1 MTDLSKTGLSN
12 ATLARLGPAAA
23 IPGYDRTALRP
34 GIVHLGVGNFHR
46 VHMAT
51 VIDDCLHLP
60 GHSDWA
66 IVGVGLLDGVA
77 ARAKAAAYAAQDGL
91 YTVTTCWPDG
101 RAAARVVGAMVGY
114 LHAPAD
120 PEAVLARLTA
130 PSTRIVSLTITEGG
144 YAIDEASGTFDL
156 TAPGVRED
164 LAGGPPKTAFGFIV
178 EALARRRAAGLPAFT
193 VLSCDNLRQ
202 NGDTARLCVTSFARA
217 RDASLAAWIDAN
229 ASFPNSM
236 VDRIAPQLAAK
247 DRARL
252 NAASGID
259 DLLPAFCEDFSQ
271 WVVEDRFCAGR
282 PDLARAGVT
291 FSDDV
296 AGFEAV
302 KGRLLNASHML
313 LSYPA
318 LLCGFRLVHE
328 ALGEPLLARLL
339 DTFMDRDVIPFLRGP
354 AGVSLTDYKA
364 RIIERFSNPA
374 IGDQLTR
381 IAHDGASKL
390 PIFHAK
396 TIATLR
402 DTGGDLRR
410 EAFLLACFH
419 RYFGAVDDRGAAFPV
434 FEPTLSD
441 ADRVRAASADPLAL
455 LDTAPFRA
463 LSLAAHAPFAAWY
476 RRWTASLA
484 EAGARATLR
493 ALLDGDDDL
502 ATE

>member
-1 MTDLSKTGLSN
+1 MTGLSN
-12 ATLARLGPAAA
+12 ETLVRLGPGVAV
-23 IPGYDRTALRP
+23 PGYDRTALRP

-46 VHMAT
+46 VHMAMA
-51 VIDDCLHLP
+51 IDDCLHLP
-60 GHSDWA
+60 GHANWA
-66 IVGVGLLDGVA
+66 IVGVGLLDGAA
-77 ARAKAAAYAAQDGL
+77 ARAKAAAYAAQNGL

-101 RAAARVVGAMVGY
+101 RVAARVVGAMVDY
-114 LHAPAD
+114 LHAPSD
-120 PEAVLARLTA
+120 PEAVLAQLAA
-130 PSTRIVSLTITEGG
+130 PATRIVSLTITEGG
-144 YAIDEASGTFDL
+144 YAIDEASGAFDL

-164 LAGGPPKTAFGFIV
+164 LAGGAPRTAFGFLV

-193 VLSCDNLRQ
+193 VLSCDNLRH
-202 NGDTARLCVTSFARA
+202 NGDTARLCVTSLARV
-217 RDASLAAWIDAN
+217 RDPSLAAWIDAS

-236 VDRIAPQLAAK
+236 VDRIAPQVGAG

-252 NAASGID
+252 NAASGVD

-282 PDLARAGVT
+282 PDLARVGVT

-302 KGRLLNASHML
+302 KGRMLNASHML

-328 ALGEPLLARLL
+328 ALSEPLLAELL
-339 DTFMDRDVIPFLRGP
+339 DTFMDRDVIPLVRGP
-354 AGVSLTDYKA
+354 PDVSLQSYKA
-364 RIIERFSNPA
+364 RILERFTNAA

-381 IAHDGASKL
+381 IAHNGASKL
-390 PIFHAK
+390 PIFHAT

-402 DTGGDLRR
+402 DAGGDLRR

-419 RYFGAVDDRGAAFPV
+419 RYFGGVDDLGAAFPV
-434 FEPTLSD
+434 HEPTLSE
-441 ADRVRAASADPLAL
+441 ADRVHAASADPLAL
-455 LDTAPFRA
+455 LDMAPFRA
-463 LSLAAHAPFAAWY
+463 LSLAGHAPFTAWY

-484 EAGARATLR
+484 EVGARATLR
-493 ALLDGDDDL
+493 TMLDGDGERPICV
-502 ATE
+502 TKSS